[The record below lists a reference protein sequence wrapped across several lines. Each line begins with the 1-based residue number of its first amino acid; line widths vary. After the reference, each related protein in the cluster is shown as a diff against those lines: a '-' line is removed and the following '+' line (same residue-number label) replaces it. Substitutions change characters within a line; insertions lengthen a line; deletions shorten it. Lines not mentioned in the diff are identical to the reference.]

1 MKVLKNW
8 LTSLACIAIS
18 AVSLGQTQNLKL
30 YNYTSEPLYVQAWAV
45 DDCNGTEQV
54 SASYYLAAFTGV
66 ANIPVIFNSGTYPN
80 AEWLVVRASENQP
93 PNYGFYTGEN
103 TYLSCTSF
111 ANYFSFFGNS
121 GPNTTPST
129 TIITSIVWTSAFVA
143 EIN

>member
-18 AVSLGQTQNLKL
+18 VVSLGQTQNLKV

-54 SASYYLAAFTGV
+54 SGTYYLAAFTGV
-66 ANIPVIFNSGTYPN
+66 ANIPVIYNTGTYPN
-80 AEWLVVRASENQP
+80 AEWLIVRASEGGASFYGQDNDSGFACSSIT
-93 PNYGFYTGEN
+93 NYPFFTG
-103 TYLSCTSF
+103 TL
-111 ANYFSFFGNS
+111 
-121 GPNTTPST
+121 GPIGSPTP
-129 TIITSIVWTSAFVA
+129 IVTSIVWSSAFVA